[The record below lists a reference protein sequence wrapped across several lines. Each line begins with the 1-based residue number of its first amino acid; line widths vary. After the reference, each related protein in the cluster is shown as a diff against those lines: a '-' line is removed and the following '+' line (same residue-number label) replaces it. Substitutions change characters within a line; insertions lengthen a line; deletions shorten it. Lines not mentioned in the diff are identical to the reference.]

1 VNKEFFSMS
10 DYVDLHLHTV
20 CSDGSHSPEEVVQM
34 AAEAG
39 LRAVSI
45 CDHDALDA
53 TDAALAAG
61 EKYGVEVLT
70 GVELSVVWEQ
80 YSDVHLLGYGY
91 DHHNQAL
98 CRSLKEFRDFRRN
111 RNVLIVERVNERL
124 LEQGRAL
131 LDVADVQ
138 RRAAGAI
145 GRPHI
150 AMALIDHGHVRN
162 TEEAFQKYLVP
173 CNVPKRLFPIK
184 AAIDLIHAA
193 GGVAVLAHPQ
203 FIDSQR
209 SVLLELFDT
218 FKQLGLDG
226 IEAYNSGSSNDD
238 IDWTITAAVQRGL
251 LVTGGSDF
259 HGLSKGDISIGSGRG
274 NLKTPYSCV
283 EAIQKLIKHRAVTL

>member
-1 VNKEFFSMS
+1 MS
-10 DYVDLHLHTV
+10 DYVDLHLHTT
-20 CSDGSHSPEEVVQM
+20 CSDGSHSPEEVVEM
-34 AAEAG
+34 SVKAG

-45 CDHDALDA
+45 CDHDALDG
-53 TDAALAAG
+53 TEAALAAG
-61 EKYGVEVLT
+61 KKYGVEVIT

-98 CRSLKEFRDFRRN
+98 CSSLKEFRDFRRN
-111 RNVLIVERVNERL
+111 RNVMIVERVNERL
-124 LEQGRAL
+124 VEQGRAP

-150 AMALIDHGHVRN
+150 AMALIDNGYVRD

-173 CNVPKRLFPIK
+173 YNVPKRMFPMDE
-184 AAIDLIHAA
+184 AINLIHAA
-193 GGVAVLAHPQ
+193 GGVAVLAHPP
-203 FIDSQR
+203 FISTER

-218 FKQLGLDG
+218 FQQMGLDG

-251 LVTGGSDF
+251 FVTGGSDF
-259 HGLSKGDISIGSGRG
+259 HGMTKGNISIGSGRG
-274 NLKTPYSCV
+274 NLKIPYSCV
-283 EAIQKLIKHRAVTL
+283 ENIHATIVQRDTWS